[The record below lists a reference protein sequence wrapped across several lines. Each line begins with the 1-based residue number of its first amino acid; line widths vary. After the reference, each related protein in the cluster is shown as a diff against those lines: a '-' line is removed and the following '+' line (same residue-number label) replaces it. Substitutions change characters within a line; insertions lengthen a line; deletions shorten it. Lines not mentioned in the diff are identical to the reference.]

1 MSSPFSLPT
10 LPFTYTLRPPP
21 HKSSE
26 NICIHSHCPLLHLQ
40 NAYSPS
46 PWAFQ
51 EGSELGSGNY
61 WGVWTQKSWVIFLK
75 KKTIF
80 FGHWLNNSFYFL
92 VEPSYLRIL
101 AYMTLQHQIYTK
113 GVCMSDRGHDSSPM
127 KCRTELNWKALGS
140 HWTQFKAILL
150 HLYTVHVSDH

>member
-21 HKSSE
+21 PNPQRIFASIHIVLSFICKTHILPAHEHSRKAPSWAVGITEVSGRKRAESS
-26 NICIHSHCPLLHLQ
+26 S
-40 NAYSPS
+40 S
-46 PWAFQ
+46 
-51 EGSELGSGNY
+51 
-61 WGVWTQKSWVIFLK
+61 K

-127 KCRTELNWKALGS
+127 KCRTELN
-140 HWTQFKAILL
+140 
-150 HLYTVHVSDH
+150 